1 MKAEEMFKQYKSMC
15 KELSMTAYE
24 ISHFTGIS
32 QEDIIEV
39 LTFIRFDDETGHYK
53 STSRR
58 TEDIALISKE
68 LTEKKNQEWLQ
79 YLLDRYQYLDD
90 EISFFEYSIRQM
102 GEKKADILFELIDG
116 DLTWDQIADA
126 YHVSRSLLGVYRKQ
140 AIKEIDRC
148 YAMRDQMQADF
159 ESRKRSCKSEK

>member
-39 LTFIRFDDETGHYK
+39 LTFIRFDDETGRYK

-68 LTEKKNQEWLQ
+68 LTEIKNREWFK

-102 GEKKADILFELIDG
+102 GEKKADILFELLDG

-126 YHVSRSLLGVYRKQ
+126 YHVSRSLLSVYRKQ
-140 AIKEIDRC
+140 AIKELDRC
-148 YAMRDQMQADF
+148 YAMREQLQEGF
-159 ESRKRSCKSEK
+159 ETWKKPCECAK

>member
-1 MKAEEMFKQYKSMC
+1 MKAADMFKHYKEMQQ
-15 KELSMTAYE
+15 ELAMTAYE

-39 LTFIRFDDETGHYK
+39 LTFLRTDDEAGHFR
-53 STSRR
+53 SSSRR
-58 TEDIALISKE
+58 TESIALIAKE
-68 LTEKKNQEWLQ
+68 LTEKKNNEWYR
-79 YLLDRYQYLDD
+79 YLLKRYEQLDD
-90 EISFFEYSIRQM
+90 EISFFEFCIRQM
-102 GEKKADILFELIDG
+102 GEKKADILFELLDG

-148 YAMRDQMQADF
+148 YELRDKQRSDF
-159 ESRKRSCKSEK
+159 ETRK

>member
-39 LTFIRFDDETGHYK
+39 LTFLRFDDEAGRYK

-68 LTEKKNQEWLQ
+68 LTEKKNQEWFD

-90 EISFFEYSIRQM
+90 KINFFEYCVRQM
-102 GEKKADILFELIDG
+102 GEKKADILFELLDG

-140 AIKEIDRC
+140 AIKELDRC
-148 YAMRDQMQADF
+148 YAMREQMQAGF
-159 ESRKRSCKSEK
+159 EAWNNSHKCAK